1 MKIYFDTL
9 GCPKNFYDTNAA
21 KYLLETE
28 GYTMTDDPE
37 DSDVIIVNT
46 CGFIDDAKRESIQ
59 RILELADSKEDKQKL
74 VVSGCLP
81 KRFASDLKEE
91 MPEVD
96 LFIGVNEYGRLP
108 ELLKEMPETKVDI
121 SETYDSFLPFLKRDL
136 GEHPYSATLKIA
148 EGCDNRCAYCAIP
161 YIRGGYRSK
170 KKEDVLEEARY
181 LASSGVKELILI
193 AEDLTNYGTD
203 IYDSY
208 RLADL
213 LRELVKVD
221 GIEWIRL
228 MYCYEDRI
236 TDDLISVMAKEP
248 KICHYIDV
256 PIQHSSDKV
265 LKEMRRRSTGES
277 IRTTMAKL
285 RKAMPD
291 ITIRT
296 TLIVGFPGETDEDFA
311 DLMDFVRTQKFQ
323 RLGVFSYSQEEGT
336 PAGDREDQIPEDIK
350 QERLDMVMMAQM
362 EISNEHNAALVGRTL
377 KVMVDS
383 SEEDGSYVGRTMY
396 DAPEIDDSVLFTSRR
411 DLRPGDIVNV
421 LIEDAFDYDLT
432 GIETEEEIK

>member
-9 GCPKNFYDTNAA
+9 GCPKNFYDTDAA

-59 RILELADSKEDKQKL
+59 RILELADSKKDKQKL
-74 VVSGCLP
+74 VVSGCLS

-136 GEHPYSATLKIA
+136 GEHPYTATLKIA

-432 GIETEEEIK
+432 GTETEEEIK

>member
-9 GCPKNFYDTNAA
+9 GCPKNFYDTDAA
-21 KYLLETE
+21 KYLLRET
-28 GYTMTDDPE
+28 GHLITDDPS
-37 DSDVIIVNT
+37 DADVIIVNT
-46 CGFIDDAKRESIQ
+46 CGFIDDAKRESIG
-59 RILELADSKEDKQKL
+59 RIFEFADTKQEGQKL

-81 KRFASDLKEE
+81 KRFADDLKNE

-96 LFIGVNEYGRLP
+96 LFIGVNEYGHLP
-108 ELLKEMPETKVDI
+108 ELLESIPASKVEV
-121 SETYDSFLPFLKRDL
+121 SQTYDSFLPFLKRDL

-161 YIRGGYRSK
+161 DIRGGYRSK

-203 IYDSY
+203 LYKDY

-213 LRELVKVD
+213 LRELVKVES
-221 GIEWIRL
+221 IEWIRL

-236 TDDLISVMAKEP
+236 TDDLIHVMATEP

-265 LKEMRRRSTGES
+265 LKEMRRRSTGAS
-277 IRTTMAKL
+277 IRETLSKL
-285 RKAMPD
+285 RAAMPD
-291 ITIRT
+291 ICIRT
-296 TLIVGFPGETDEDFA
+296 TLIVGFPGETEEDFD
-311 DLMDFVRTQKFQ
+311 DLMDFVREERFQ

-350 QERLDMVMMAQM
+350 QERLDLIMMAQM
-362 EISNEHNAALVGRTL
+362 EISNEHNAELIGKTL
-377 KVMVDS
+377 KVMVDGTD
-383 SEEDGSYVGRTMY
+383 EDGSYVGRTMY

-411 DLRPGDIVNV
+411 DLKRGDIVTV
-421 LIEDAFDYDLT
+421 KIEDAFDYDLT
-432 GIETEEEIK
+432 GFEMEEQKI

>member
-9 GCPKNFYDTNAA
+9 GCPKNFYDTDAA

-59 RILELADSKEDKQKL
+59 RILELADSKKAKQKL

>member
-9 GCPKNFYDTNAA
+9 GCPKNFYDTDAA

-411 DLRPGDIVNV
+411 
-421 LIEDAFDYDLT
+421 
-432 GIETEEEIK
+432 

>member
-9 GCPKNFYDTNAA
+9 GCPKNFYDTDAA

-81 KRFASDLKEE
+81 KRFAADLKEE

-108 ELLKEMPETKVDI
+108 ELLKEMPKTKVDI

-285 RKAMPD
+285 RKAIPD

>member
-59 RILELADSKEDKQKL
+59 RILELADSKEDNQKL

-377 KVMVDS
+377 KVIVDS

-432 GIETEEEIK
+432 GTETEEEIK

>member
-9 GCPKNFYDTNAA
+9 GCPKNFYDTDAA

-28 GYTMTDDPE
+28 GYTMTNDPE

-108 ELLKEMPETKVDI
+108 ELLKEMPKTKVDI

-277 IRTTMAKL
+277 IRATMAKL

-311 DLMDFVRTQKFQ
+311 DFMDFVRTQRFQ

-432 GIETEEEIK
+432 GTETEEEIK

>member
-9 GCPKNFYDTNAA
+9 GCPKNFYDTDAA

-59 RILELADSKEDKQKL
+59 RILELADSKKDKQKL
-74 VVSGCLP
+74 VVSGCLS

-136 GEHPYSATLKIA
+136 GEHPYTATLKIA

-208 RLADL
+208 RLANL

-432 GIETEEEIK
+432 GTETEEEIK

>member
-9 GCPKNFYDTNAA
+9 GCPKNFYDTDAA

>member
-9 GCPKNFYDTNAA
+9 GCPKNFYDTDAA

-285 RKAMPD
+285 RKAIPD

>member
-9 GCPKNFYDTNAA
+9 GCPKNFYDTDAA

-59 RILELADSKEDKQKL
+59 RILELADSKKAKQKL

-108 ELLKEMPETKVDI
+108 ELLKEMPETKLDI

-136 GEHPYSATLKIA
+136 GEHPYTATLKIA

-432 GIETEEEIK
+432 GTETEEEIK

>member
-1 MKIYFDTL
+1 MKVYFDTL
-9 GCPKNFYDTNAA
+9 GCPKNFYDTDAA

-108 ELLKEMPETKVDI
+108 ELLKDMPETKVDI

-136 GEHPYSATLKIA
+136 GEHPYTATLKIA

-213 LRELVKVD
+213 LRELVKID

-432 GIETEEEIK
+432 GTETEEEIK

>member
-9 GCPKNFYDTNAA
+9 GCPKNFYDTDAA

-28 GYTMTDDPE
+28 GYTMTNDPE

-108 ELLKEMPETKVDI
+108 ELLKEMPKTKVDI

-193 AEDLTNYGTD
+193 AEEIRN
-203 IYDSY
+203 
-208 RLADL
+208 RL
-213 LRELVKVD
+213 V
-221 GIEWIRL
+221 
-228 MYCYEDRI
+228 
-236 TDDLISVMAKEP
+236 T
-248 KICHYIDV
+248 IDV
-256 PIQHSSDKV
+256 VHQRVIPWFGLLGKY
-265 LKEMRRRSTGES
+265 
-277 IRTTMAKL
+277 
-285 RKAMPD
+285 
-291 ITIRT
+291 IT
-296 TLIVGFPGETDEDFA
+296 
-311 DLMDFVRTQKFQ
+311 
-323 RLGVFSYSQEEGT
+323 
-336 PAGDREDQIPEDIK
+336 
-350 QERLDMVMMAQM
+350 
-362 EISNEHNAALVGRTL
+362 
-377 KVMVDS
+377 
-383 SEEDGSYVGRTMY
+383 
-396 DAPEIDDSVLFTSRR
+396 
-411 DLRPGDIVNV
+411 
-421 LIEDAFDYDLT
+421 
-432 GIETEEEIK
+432 

>member
-9 GCPKNFYDTNAA
+9 GCPKNFYDTDAA

-28 GYTMTDDPE
+28 GYTMTNDPE

>member
-377 KVMVDS
+377 KVIVDS

-432 GIETEEEIK
+432 GTETEEEIK

>member
-9 GCPKNFYDTNAA
+9 GCPKNFYDTDAA

-396 DAPEIDDSVLFTSRR
+396 DAPEIDDSVLFTSKR

-432 GIETEEEIK
+432 GTETEEEIK

>member
-9 GCPKNFYDTNAA
+9 GCPKNFYDTDAA

-28 GYTMTDDPE
+28 GYTMTNDPE

-108 ELLKEMPETKVDI
+108 ELLKEMPKTKVDI

-277 IRTTMAKL
+277 IRATMAKL

-311 DLMDFVRTQKFQ
+311 DLMDFVRTQRFQ

-411 DLRPGDIVNV
+411 DLMPGDIVNV

>member
-362 EISNEHNAALVGRTL
+362 EISYEHNAALVGRTL
-377 KVMVDS
+377 KVIVDS

-432 GIETEEEIK
+432 GTETEEEIK

>member
-81 KRFASDLKEE
+81 KRFATDLKEE

-161 YIRGGYRSK
+161 YIRGSYRSK

>member
-9 GCPKNFYDTNAA
+9 GCPKNFYDTDAA

-59 RILELADSKEDKQKL
+59 RILELADSKKDKQKL

-136 GEHPYSATLKIA
+136 GEHPYTATLKIA

-161 YIRGGYRSK
+161 YIRGCYRSK

-277 IRTTMAKL
+277 IRNTMAKL

-411 DLRPGDIVNV
+411 DLMPGDIVNV

>member
-1 MKIYFDTL
+1 M
-9 GCPKNFYDTNAA
+9 TN
-21 KYLLETE
+21 
-28 GYTMTDDPE
+28 DPE

-108 ELLKEMPETKVDI
+108 ELLKEMPKTKVDI

-277 IRTTMAKL
+277 IRATMAKL

-311 DLMDFVRTQKFQ
+311 DLMDFVRTQRFQ

-411 DLRPGDIVNV
+411 DLMPGDIVNV

>member
-9 GCPKNFYDTNAA
+9 GCPKNFYDTDAA

-161 YIRGGYRSK
+161 YIRGSYRSK

-377 KVMVDS
+377 KVIVDS

-432 GIETEEEIK
+432 GTETEEEIK

>member
-9 GCPKNFYDTNAA
+9 GCPKNFYDTDAA

-136 GEHPYSATLKIA
+136 GEHPYTATLKIA

-213 LRELVKVD
+213 LRELVKID

-432 GIETEEEIK
+432 GTETEEEIK

>member
-9 GCPKNFYDTNAA
+9 GCPKNFYDTDAA

-121 SETYDSFLPFLKRDL
+121 LETYDSFLPFLKRDL
-136 GEHPYSATLKIA
+136 GKHPYSATLKIA

-311 DLMDFVRTQKFQ
+311 DLMDFVRTQRFQ

>member
-9 GCPKNFYDTNAA
+9 GCPKNFYDTDAA

-59 RILELADSKEDKQKL
+59 RILELADSKKAKQKL

-213 LRELVKVD
+213 LRELVKID

-432 GIETEEEIK
+432 GTETEEEIK

>member
-108 ELLKEMPETKVDI
+108 ELLKEMPETKVYI

-377 KVMVDS
+377 KVIVDS

-432 GIETEEEIK
+432 GTETEEEIK

>member
-81 KRFASDLKEE
+81 KRFAADLKEE

-277 IRTTMAKL
+277 IRSTMAKL

-323 RLGVFSYSQEEGT
+323 RLGIFSYSQEEGT

-350 QERLDMVMMAQM
+350 QERLDMVMMTQM

-377 KVMVDS
+377 KVIVDS

>member
-9 GCPKNFYDTNAA
+9 GCPKNFYDTDAA

-28 GYTMTDDPE
+28 GYTMTNDPE

-108 ELLKEMPETKVDI
+108 ELLKEMPKTKVDI

-277 IRTTMAKL
+277 IRATMAKL

>member
-1 MKIYFDTL
+1 MKVYFDTL
-9 GCPKNFYDTNAA
+9 GCPKNFYDTDAA

-432 GIETEEEIK
+432 GTETEEEIK

>member
-9 GCPKNFYDTNAA
+9 GCPKNFYDTDAA

-136 GEHPYSATLKIA
+136 GEHPYTATLKIA

>member
-9 GCPKNFYDTNAA
+9 GCPKNFYDTDAA

-59 RILELADSKEDKQKL
+59 RILELADSKKAKQKL

-136 GEHPYSATLKIA
+136 GEHPYTATLKIA

-432 GIETEEEIK
+432 GTETEEEIK

>member
-9 GCPKNFYDTNAA
+9 GCPKNFYDTDAA

-59 RILELADSKEDKQKL
+59 RILELADSKEANQKL

>member
-9 GCPKNFYDTNAA
+9 GCPKNFYDTDAA

-59 RILELADSKEDKQKL
+59 RILELADSKEDNQKL

-81 KRFASDLKEE
+81 KRFAADLKEE

-213 LRELVKVD
+213 LRELVKID

-285 RKAMPD
+285 RNAMPD

-432 GIETEEEIK
+432 GTETEEEIK

>member
-9 GCPKNFYDTNAA
+9 GCPKNFYDTGAA

-108 ELLKEMPETKVDI
+108 ELLKEMPKTKVDI

-277 IRTTMAKL
+277 IRATMAKL

-411 DLRPGDIVNV
+411 DLMPGDIVNV

>member
-9 GCPKNFYDTNAA
+9 GCPKNFYDTDAA

-59 RILELADSKEDKQKL
+59 RILELADSKKAKQKL

-396 DAPEIDDSVLFTSRR
+396 DAPEIDDSVLFTSKR

>member
-411 DLRPGDIVNV
+411 DLMPGDIVNV

>member
-9 GCPKNFYDTNAA
+9 GCPKNFYDTDAA

-59 RILELADSKEDKQKL
+59 RILELADSKKAKQKL

-136 GEHPYSATLKIA
+136 GEHPYTATLKIA